1 MLTAKKRWSERR
13 KFRRLDFQAKAFLV
27 YCNDKAPCTIRNISN
42 TGAFVDTNRM
52 YEVDD
57 AVELAISFTRGTA
70 ELSVRIPGKIV
81 RIAGGGIGFAS
92 PHMNINQILQLEL
105 MLECNPES
113 PQALIAEFCKFV
125 VT

>member
-52 YEVDD
+52 YEKGDEI
-57 AVELAISFTRGTA
+57 ELLISFTKGTS
-70 ELSVRIPGKIV
+70 ELSLRIPGKIA
-81 RIAGGGIGFAS
+81 RIAGMGVGFTS

-105 MLECNPES
+105 MLDSNQENPKELVS
-113 PQALIAEFCKFV
+113 AFCKFFAM
-125 VT
+125 